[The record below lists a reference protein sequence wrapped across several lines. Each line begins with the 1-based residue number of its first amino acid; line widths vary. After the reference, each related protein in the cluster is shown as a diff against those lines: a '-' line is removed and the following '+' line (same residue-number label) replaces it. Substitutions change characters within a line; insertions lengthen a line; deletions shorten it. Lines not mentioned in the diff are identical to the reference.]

1 MVKFRKLIHL
11 IFISL
16 LLLSYGCSKKEEES
30 DLQKD
35 TVQKSASTIDES
47 TKLTQEQFI
56 GDRLTITKFSP
67 DLPASIAI
75 GEKLIVTVEYD
86 INSVKEA
93 QIFVRPL
100 TNGRGTPGY
109 RAHGCRPIKE
119 GKGVIEGYFFFNEPT
134 IVDEVRVRMLNAKDQ
149 SHICTSISKE
159 ISAQWLINP

>member
-16 LLLSYGCSKKEEES
+16 LLLSYGCSKKEE
-30 DLQKD
+30 
-35 TVQKSASTIDES
+35 
-47 TKLTQEQFI
+47 

-86 INSVKEA
+86 INSVEEA
-93 QIFVRPL
+93 QIFVHPL
-100 TNGRGTPGY
+100 RNGRGIPGC
-109 RAHGCRPIKE
+109 RSHGCRPIE
-119 GKGVIEGYFFFNEPT
+119 QGKGVMKGYFTFNKPA
-134 IVDEVRVRMLNAKDQ
+134 IVDEVRVKMVNAKDQ